1 MSIRIDFAV
10 LSVQQNLQRYL
21 WRFPPPP
28 KITDRKDC
36 PDFDPHDQSTS
47 HLTFSNDFDK
57 IKSGRPMADSKYVNL
72 AKNILATCRSQL
84 QKVAET

>member
-1 MSIRIDFAV
+1 MIFLGNS
-10 LSVQQNLQRYL
+10 
-21 WRFPPPP
+21 PPPP
-28 KITDRKDC
+28 QKITDRKDC

-47 HLTFSNDFDK
+47 DLTFSNDFDK